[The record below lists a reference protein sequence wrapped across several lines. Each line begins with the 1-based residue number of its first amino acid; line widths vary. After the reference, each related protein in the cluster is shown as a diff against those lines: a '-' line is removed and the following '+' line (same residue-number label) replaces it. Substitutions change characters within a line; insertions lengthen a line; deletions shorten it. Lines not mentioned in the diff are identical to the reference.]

1 MTNTIDKHQFK
12 ITIATAIIVLIF
24 IISLTAQ
31 LSSWRTQV
39 QADNKEF
46 DDRIIYIAE
55 RVVDIRADIKELNSK
70 ATERDIQLATINT
83 KLASIEALLIE
94 IKLDIKNK

>member
-46 DDRIIYIAE
+46 DDRIIHIAE